1 MFRWLLLA
9 LLLPTI
15 ALANVGS
22 IVQQQGTSVQI
33 RRGADTLPG
42 GVNAGVNMNDAI
54 VTGMSSI
61 QLRFQDNTTASV
73 TENSRFV
80 IDDFVYDPSRGAGR
94 LNVRVAMGTVRYV
107 SGQIARNNQQ
117 NVQVNTP
124 TAVIGVRGTDFFMT
138 VDESGQSLVV
148 LVPSCNQQG
157 NCYTGKISVTNDGGT
172 VEMNQPFHATYV
184 PSATVAPTPPI
195 QLNISIADINNN
207 LIIVK
212 PPQIMLLMQENQQS
226 QEASSAEQPAS
237 SVHIIQTGPRRDI
250 IKRVGELVITE
261 EGPRTIATRESSGNV
276 AVVRMTGGNTRV
288 TVTHDG
294 NAASE
299 TVGAGSNIV
308 TINQRR

>member
-1 MFRWLLLA
+1 MLRWLLLA
-9 LLLPTI
+9 LLLPVI
-15 ALANVGS
+15 ASANVGS
-22 IVQQQGTSVQI
+22 IIQQQGNSVQI
-33 RRGADTLPG
+33 KRGSSTLPG

-54 VTGMSSI
+54 VTGLSTL

-94 LNVRVAMGTVRYV
+94 LNVRVAVGTVRYV

-148 LVPSCNQQG
+148 LVPSCNSQG

-172 VEMNQPFHATYV
+172 VEMDQPFHATYV
-184 PSATVAPTPPI
+184 PSAAVAPTVPV
-195 QLNISIADINNN
+195 QLNISISDINNN
-207 LIIVK
+207 LVIVK
-212 PPQIMLLMQENQQS
+212 PPQIMLLMQESQSSQQS
-226 QEASSAEQPAS
+226 SEAQQPENQLQ
-237 SVHIIQTGPRRDI
+237 IIQTEPRRMTRRI
-250 IKRVGELVITE
+250 GELIITE
-261 EGPRTIATRESSGNV
+261 EGQRTIATRESSSHN

-294 NAASE
+294 ATATE
-299 TVGAGSNIV
+299 TVGTGSNIV
-308 TINQRR
+308 NITQKR

>member
-1 MFRWLLLA
+1 MLRWLLMA
-9 LLLPTI
+9 LLLPVI
-15 ALANVGS
+15 ASANVGS
-22 IVQQQGTSVQI
+22 IIQQQGNSVQI
-33 RRGADTLPG
+33 KRGSATLPG

-54 VTGMSSI
+54 VTGLSSL

-94 LNVRVAMGTVRYV
+94 LNVRVAVGTVRYV
-107 SGQIARNNQQ
+107 SGQIARSNQQ

-172 VEMNQPFHATYV
+172 VEMDQPFHATYV
-184 PSATVAPTPPI
+184 PSATVAPTVPV
-195 QLNISIADINNN
+195 QLNISISDINNN
-207 LIIVK
+207 LVIVK
-212 PPQIMLLMQENQQS
+212 PPQIMLLMQESQSSQQS
-226 QEASSAEQPAS
+226 SEAQQSENQLQI
-237 SVHIIQTGPRRDI
+237 VQTETRRPI
-250 IKRVGELVITE
+250 RRVGELIITE
-261 EGPRTIATRESSGNV
+261 EGQRTIATRESTGHT
-276 AVVRMTGGNTRV
+276 AIVRMTGGNTRV

-294 NAASE
+294 AAATE
-299 TVGAGSNIV
+299 TVGTGSNIV
-308 TINQRR
+308 NITQKR

>member
-9 LLLPTI
+9 LLLPVI
-15 ALANVGS
+15 ASANVGS
-22 IVQQQGTSVQI
+22 IVQQQGNSVQI
-33 RRGADTLPG
+33 RRGSDTLPG

-54 VTGMSSI
+54 VTGLSSL

-94 LNVRVAMGTVRYV
+94 LNVRVAVGTVRYV
-107 SGQIARNNQQ
+107 SGQIARSNQQ

-172 VEMNQPFHATYV
+172 VEMDQPFHATYV
-184 PSATVAPTPPI
+184 PSATVAPTVPV
-195 QLNISIADINNN
+195 QLNISISDINNN
-207 LIIVK
+207 LVIVK
-212 PPQIMLLMQENQQS
+212 PPQIMLLMQESQSSQQS
-226 QEASSAEQPAS
+226 SETQQSENQLQI
-237 SVHIIQTGPRRDI
+237 VQTETRRPI
-250 IKRVGELVITE
+250 RRVGELIITE
-261 EGPRTIATRESSGNV
+261 EGQRTIATRESTGHT
-276 AVVRMTGGNTRV
+276 AIVRMTGGNTRV

-294 NAASE
+294 AAATE
-299 TVGAGSNIV
+299 TVGTGSNIV
-308 TINQRR
+308 NITQKR

>member
-9 LLLPTI
+9 LLLPVI
-15 ALANVGS
+15 ASANVGS
-22 IVQQQGTSVQI
+22 IIQQQGNSVQI
-33 RRGADTLPG
+33 KRGSATLPG

-54 VTGMSSI
+54 VTGLSSL

-94 LNVRVAMGTVRYV
+94 LNVRVAVGTVRYV
-107 SGQIARNNQQ
+107 SGQIARSNQQ

-172 VEMNQPFHATYV
+172 VEMDQPFHATYV
-184 PSATVAPTPPI
+184 PSATVAPTVPV
-195 QLNISIADINNN
+195 QLNISISDINNN
-207 LIIVK
+207 LVIVK
-212 PPQIMLLMQENQQS
+212 PPQIMLLMQESQSSQQS
-226 QEASSAEQPAS
+226 SEAQQSENQLQI
-237 SVHIIQTGPRRDI
+237 VQTETRRPI
-250 IKRVGELVITE
+250 RRVGELIITE
-261 EGPRTIATRESSGNV
+261 EGQRTIATRESTGHT
-276 AVVRMTGGNTRV
+276 AIVRMTGGNTRV

-294 NAASE
+294 AAATE
-299 TVGAGSNIV
+299 TVGTGSNIV
-308 TINQRR
+308 NITQKR

>member
-1 MFRWLLLA
+1 MFFFLLA
-9 LLLPTI
+9 LLIPSV
-15 ALANVGS
+15 AFANVGS
-22 IVQQQGTSVQI
+22 IIQQQGNSVQI
-33 RRGADTLPG
+33 KRGSDTLPG
-42 GVNAGVNMNDAI
+42 GVNTAINMNDAV
-54 VTGMSSI
+54 VTGLSTL

-80 IDDFVYDPSRGAGR
+80 IDDFVYDPNRGAGR
-94 LNVRVAMGTVRYV
+94 LNVRVAVGTVRYV
-107 SGQIARNNQQ
+107 SGQIARSNQQ

-172 VEMNQPFHATYV
+172 VEMDQPFHATYV
-184 PSATVAPTPPI
+184 PSATVAPTAPV

-207 LIIVK
+207 LVIVK
-212 PPQIMLLMQENQQS
+212 PPQIMLLMQETQSSQQTES
-226 QEASSAEQPAS
+226 QQASQQT
-237 SVHIIQTGPRRDI
+237 IQIAQIERRAPVRRI
-250 IKRVGELVITE
+250 GELLITE
-261 EGPRTIATRESSGNV
+261 EGQNTVASRESSGHT

-288 TVTHDG
+288 IINHDG
-294 NAASE
+294 NVASE
-299 TVGAGSNIV
+299 TIGPGSNIV

>member
-1 MFRWLLLA
+1 MLRWLLLA
-9 LLLPTI
+9 LLLPVI
-15 ALANVGS
+15 ASANVGS
-22 IVQQQGTSVQI
+22 IIQQQGNSVQI
-33 RRGADTLPG
+33 KRGSATLPG

-54 VTGMSSI
+54 VTGLSSL

-94 LNVRVAMGTVRYV
+94 LNVRVAVGTVRYV
-107 SGQIARNNQQ
+107 SGQIARSNQQ

-172 VEMNQPFHATYV
+172 VEMDQPFHATYV
-184 PSATVAPTPPI
+184 PSATVAPTVPV
-195 QLNISIADINNN
+195 QLNISISDINNN
-207 LIIVK
+207 LVIVK
-212 PPQIMLLMQENQQS
+212 PPQIMLLMQESQSSQQS
-226 QEASSAEQPAS
+226 SETQQSENQLQI
-237 SVHIIQTGPRRDI
+237 VQTETRRPI
-250 IKRVGELVITE
+250 RRVGELIITE
-261 EGPRTIATRESSGNV
+261 EGQRTIATRESSGHN

-294 NAASE
+294 ATATE
-299 TVGAGSNIV
+299 TVGTGSNIV
-308 TINQRR
+308 NITQKR

>member
-1 MFRWLLLA
+1 MLRWLLLA
-9 LLLPTI
+9 LLLPVI
-15 ALANVGS
+15 ASANVGS
-22 IVQQQGTSVQI
+22 IIQQQGNSVQI
-33 RRGADTLPG
+33 KRGSATLPG

-54 VTGMSSI
+54 VTGLSSL

-94 LNVRVAMGTVRYV
+94 LNVRVAVGTVRYV
-107 SGQIARNNQQ
+107 SGQIARSNQQ

-172 VEMNQPFHATYV
+172 VEMDQPFHATYV
-184 PSATVAPTPPI
+184 PSATVAPTVPV
-195 QLNISIADINNN
+195 QLNISISDINNN
-207 LIIVK
+207 LVIVK
-212 PPQIMLLMQENQQS
+212 PPQIMLLMQESQSSQQS
-226 QEASSAEQPAS
+226 SEAQQPENQLQI
-237 SVHIIQTGPRRDI
+237 VQTEPRRLSRRI
-250 IKRVGELVITE
+250 GELIITE
-261 EGPRTIATRESSGNV
+261 EGQRTIATRESTGHT
-276 AVVRMTGGNTRV
+276 AIVRMTGGNTRV

-294 NAASE
+294 AAATE
-299 TVGAGSNIV
+299 TVGTGSNIV
-308 TINQRR
+308 NITQKR

>member
-1 MFRWLLLA
+1 MLRLLA
-9 LLLPTI
+9 LLLIPSF
-15 ALANVGS
+15 AFANVGS
-22 IVQQQGTSVQI
+22 IIQQQGGSVQI
-33 RRGADTLPG
+33 RRGQETLPG
-42 GVNAGVNMNDAI
+42 GVNATVNMNDAI
-54 VTGMSSI
+54 VTGLSSL

-172 VEMNQPFHATYV
+172 VEMDQPFHATYV
-184 PSATVAPTPPI
+184 PSAAVAPSPPV
-195 QLNISIADINNN
+195 QLSISIADINNN

-212 PPQIMLLMQENQQS
+212 PPQIMLLMQESSSQQTTESHQPS
-226 QEASSAEQPAS
+226 QPVQ
-237 SVHIIQTGPRRDI
+237 IIQAEPRRTNLRRIGELI
-250 IKRVGELVITE
+250 ITEDGQRTTASRESTGHIARVGMI
-261 EGPRTIATRESSGNV
+261 
-276 AVVRMTGGNTRV
+276 GGNTRV
-288 TVTHDG
+288 IVNHDG
-294 NAASE
+294 AIASE
-299 TVGAGSNIV
+299 TIGPGSNIV

>member
-1 MFRWLLLA
+1 MLRWLLLA
-9 LLLPTI
+9 LLLPVI
-15 ALANVGS
+15 ASANVGS
-22 IVQQQGTSVQI
+22 IIQQQGNSVQI
-33 RRGADTLPG
+33 KRGTATLPG

-54 VTGMSSI
+54 VTGLSSL

-94 LNVRVAMGTVRYV
+94 LNVRVAVGTVRYV
-107 SGQIARNNQQ
+107 SGQIARSNQQ

-172 VEMNQPFHATYV
+172 VEMDQPFHATYV
-184 PSATVAPTPPI
+184 PSATVAPTVPV
-195 QLNISIADINNN
+195 QLNISISDINNN
-207 LIIVK
+207 LVIVK
-212 PPQIMLLMQENQQS
+212 PPQIMLLMQESQSSQQS
-226 QEASSAEQPAS
+226 SETQQSENQLQI
-237 SVHIIQTGPRRDI
+237 VQTETRRPI
-250 IKRVGELVITE
+250 RRVGELIITE
-261 EGPRTIATRESSGNV
+261 EGQRTIATRESSGHN

-294 NAASE
+294 ATATE
-299 TVGAGSNIV
+299 TVGTGSNIV
-308 TINQRR
+308 NITQKR

>member
-1 MFRWLLLA
+1 MLRWLLLA
-9 LLLPTI
+9 LLLPVI
-15 ALANVGS
+15 ASANVGS
-22 IVQQQGTSVQI
+22 IIQQQGNSVQI
-33 RRGADTLPG
+33 KRGTATLPG

-54 VTGMSSI
+54 VTGLSSL

-94 LNVRVAMGTVRYV
+94 LNVRVAVGTVRYV
-107 SGQIARNNQQ
+107 SGQIARSNQQ

-172 VEMNQPFHATYV
+172 VEMDQPFHATYV
-184 PSATVAPTPPI
+184 PSATVAPTVPV
-195 QLNISIADINNN
+195 QLNISISDINNN
-207 LIIVK
+207 LVIVK
-212 PPQIMLLMQENQQS
+212 PPQIMLLMQESQSSQQS
-226 QEASSAEQPAS
+226 SETQQSENQLQI
-237 SVHIIQTGPRRDI
+237 VQTETRRPI
-250 IKRVGELVITE
+250 RRVGELIITE
-261 EGPRTIATRESSGNV
+261 EGQRTIATRESTGHT
-276 AVVRMTGGNTRV
+276 AIVRMTGGNTRV

-294 NAASE
+294 AAATE
-299 TVGAGSNIV
+299 TVGTGSNIV
-308 TINQRR
+308 NITQKR

>member
-9 LLLPTI
+9 LLLPAI
-15 ALANVGS
+15 ASANVGS
-22 IVQQQGTSVQI
+22 IIQQQGNSVQI
-33 RRGADTLPG
+33 KRGSATLPG

-54 VTGMSSI
+54 VTGLSSL

-94 LNVRVAMGTVRYV
+94 LNVRVAVGTVRYV
-107 SGQIARNNQQ
+107 SGQIARSNQQ

-172 VEMNQPFHATYV
+172 VEMDQPFHATYV
-184 PSATVAPTPPI
+184 PSATVAPTVPV
-195 QLNISIADINNN
+195 QLNISISDINNN
-207 LIIVK
+207 LVIVK
-212 PPQIMLLMQENQQS
+212 PPQIMLLMQESQSSQQS
-226 QEASSAEQPAS
+226 SEAQQPENQLQI
-237 SVHIIQTGPRRDI
+237 VQTEPRRLSRRI
-250 IKRVGELVITE
+250 GELIITE
-261 EGPRTIATRESSGNV
+261 EGQRTIATRESTGHT
-276 AVVRMTGGNTRV
+276 AIVRMTGGNTRV

-294 NAASE
+294 AAATE
-299 TVGAGSNIV
+299 TVGTGSNIV
-308 TINQRR
+308 NITQKR

>member
-1 MFRWLLLA
+1 MLRWLLLA
-9 LLLPTI
+9 LLLPVI
-15 ALANVGS
+15 ASANVGS
-22 IVQQQGTSVQI
+22 IIQQQGNSVQI
-33 RRGADTLPG
+33 KRGSATLPG

-54 VTGMSSI
+54 VTGLSSL

-94 LNVRVAMGTVRYV
+94 LNVRVAVGTVRYV
-107 SGQIARNNQQ
+107 SGQIARSNQQ

-172 VEMNQPFHATYV
+172 VEMDQPFHATYV
-184 PSATVAPTPPI
+184 PSATVAPTVPV
-195 QLNISIADINNN
+195 QLNISISDINNN
-207 LIIVK
+207 LVIVK
-212 PPQIMLLMQENQQS
+212 PPQIMLLMQESQSSQQS
-226 QEASSAEQPAS
+226 SEAQQPENQLQ
-237 SVHIIQTGPRRDI
+237 IIQTEPRRLSRRI
-250 IKRVGELVITE
+250 GELIITE
-261 EGPRTIATRESSGNV
+261 EGQRTIATRESSGHN

-288 TVTHDG
+288 TVSHDG
-294 NAASE
+294 AVATE
-299 TVGAGSNIV
+299 TVGTGSNIV
-308 TINQRR
+308 NITQKR

>member
-1 MFRWLLLA
+1 MLRWLLLA
-9 LLLPTI
+9 LLLPVI
-15 ALANVGS
+15 ASANVGS
-22 IVQQQGTSVQI
+22 IIQQQGNSVQI
-33 RRGADTLPG
+33 KRGSATLPG

-54 VTGMSSI
+54 VTGLSSL

-94 LNVRVAMGTVRYV
+94 LNVRVAVGTVRYV
-107 SGQIARNNQQ
+107 SGQIARSNQQ

-172 VEMNQPFHATYV
+172 VEMDQPFHATYV
-184 PSATVAPTPPI
+184 PSATVAPTVPV
-195 QLNISIADINNN
+195 QLNISISDINNN
-207 LIIVK
+207 LVIVK
-212 PPQIMLLMQENQQS
+212 PPQIMLLMQESQSSQQS
-226 QEASSAEQPAS
+226 SETQQSENQLQI
-237 SVHIIQTGPRRDI
+237 VQTETRRPI
-250 IKRVGELVITE
+250 RRVGELVITE
-261 EGPRTIATRESSGNV
+261 EGQRTIATRESTGHT
-276 AVVRMTGGNTRV
+276 AIVRMTGGNTRV

-294 NAASE
+294 AAATE
-299 TVGAGSNIV
+299 TVGTGSNIV
-308 TINQRR
+308 NITQKR

>member
-1 MFRWLLLA
+1 MLRLLA
-9 LLLPTI
+9 LLL
-15 ALANVGS
+15 ALPSLAFANVGS
-22 IVQQQGTSVQI
+22 IIQQQGNSVQI
-33 RRGADTLPG
+33 RRGNETLPG
-42 GVNAGVNMNDAI
+42 GVAASVNMNDAI
-54 VTGMSSI
+54 VTGLSSL

-94 LNVRVAMGTVRYV
+94 LNVRVSMGTVRYV

-172 VEMNQPFHATYV
+172 VEMDKPFHATYV
-184 PSATVAPTPPI
+184 PSAAVAPSPPV

-207 LIIVK
+207 LVIVK
-212 PPQIMLLMQENQQS
+212 PPQIMLLMQETSTQNQS
-226 QEASSAEQPAS
+226 EVESLPAQTQ
-237 SVHIIQTGPRRDI
+237 VIQTEVRRSTM
-250 IKRVGELVITE
+250 RRLGELIITE
-261 EGPRTIATRESSGNV
+261 DGQNTTASRESQGHIAN
-276 AVVRMTGGNTRV
+276 VRMIGGNTRV
-288 TVTHDG
+288 TVIHDG
-294 NAASE
+294 STATE
-299 TVGAGSNIV
+299 TVGSGSNIV